1 MGALELK
8 DSVLQYINLADE
20 RLLKVVKAVIESY
33 QEDEIVAYTASG
45 NPLTRNQYKIELTQ
59 AIKEINSGKFISQED
74 LEKLLACR
82 QLSTVLLRRINCR
95 ISSIPDMAINL

>member
-8 DSVLQYINLADE
+8 DSVLQYINSADE

-33 QEDEIVAYTASG
+33 QEDEIVAHTVNG

-59 AIKEINSGKFISQED
+59 AIEEINSGKFISQED
-74 LEKLLACR
+74 LEKE
-82 QLSTVLLRRINCR
+82 SE
-95 ISSIPDMAINL
+95 SW

>member
-33 QEDEIVAYTASG
+33 QEDEIVAYTVNG

-59 AIKEINSGKFISQED
+59 AIEEINQGKFTSQEE
-74 LEKLLACR
+74 LEKE
-82 QLSTVLLRRINCR
+82 SE
-95 ISSIPDMAINL
+95 SW